1 MTSMAVTAR
10 ICASAPE
17 AAFLVASFIVVS
29 LDLFPKN
36 LGIQAV
42 GMSHRRPRRLDGS
55 LIFYAEHP
63 TTSIRFDRVPTQ
75 RISTEQGS
83 NSNAATIGKH
93 RGELKFLKPLR
104 RANSG
109 GELIEQPVR
118 GATPK
123 TG

>member
-29 LDLFPKN
+29 LDLFPQE

-42 GMSHRRPRRLDGS
+42 GMSHRCLRRLDGS

-63 TTSIRFDRVPTQ
+63 TTSIR
-75 RISTEQGS
+75 
-83 NSNAATIGKH
+83 
-93 RGELKFLKPLR
+93 
-104 RANSG
+104 
-109 GELIEQPVR
+109 LIESPLSEYRRFKDRIVMR
-118 GATPK
+118 RELESIVAT
-123 TG
+123 

>member
-29 LDLFPKN
+29 LD

-63 TTSIRFDRVPTQ
+63 TTSIR
-75 RISTEQGS
+75 
-83 NSNAATIGKH
+83 
-93 RGELKFLKPLR
+93 
-104 RANSG
+104 
-109 GELIEQPVR
+109 LIESPLSEYRRFKDRTVMR
-118 GATPK
+118 RELESIVAT
-123 TG
+123 

>member
-29 LDLFPKN
+29 LDLFSQE

-63 TTSIRFDRVPTQ
+63 TTSIR
-75 RISTEQGS
+75 
-83 NSNAATIGKH
+83 
-93 RGELKFLKPLR
+93 
-104 RANSG
+104 
-109 GELIEQPVR
+109 LIESPLANIDGSR
-118 GATPK
+118 IE
-123 TG
+123 

>member
-42 GMSHRRPRRLDGS
+42 GMSHRCPKKAGRLTD
-55 LIFYAEHP
+55 FYAEHP
-63 TTSIRFDRVPTQ
+63 TTSIR
-75 RISTEQGS
+75 
-83 NSNAATIGKH
+83 
-93 RGELKFLKPLR
+93 
-104 RANSG
+104 
-109 GELIEQPVR
+109 LIESPLSEYR
-118 GATPK
+118 PC
-123 TG
+123 